1 MIIAFQWIELFYM
14 KPYFSIVKACCKTY
28 LADRLSWSLTTI
40 SPLSLCNS
48 FVMEESANVDMKG
61 PSAWKAAI
69 LTHLEIEGGK
79 HVRFDWSLGC
89 IKPTAPGYRCGIN
102 EHTTYRD
109 WSRSKLT
116 KSGESSYCRT
126 AGEQTQES
134 GMKTSAHALRTPHTS
149 SSQRLKHNREGKS

>member
-1 MIIAFQWIELFYM
+1 
-14 KPYFSIVKACCKTY
+14 
-28 LADRLSWSLTTI
+28 
-40 SPLSLCNS
+40 
-48 FVMEESANVDMKG
+48 MEESANVEMKG

-79 HVRFDWSLGC
+79 PVRFNCIWSLGC
-89 IKPTAPGYRCGIN
+89 IETHNPPGRGIVTKYTA
-102 EHTTYRD
+102 YRD

-149 SSQRLKHNREGKS
+149 SSQRLQKESR